1 MAVDIGSIAT
11 QEIIEQ
17 QAIQTSQ
24 SMANSTQKITLNQ
37 ILIAGLVGAL
47 ISVGALYINSY
58 VPKLLGNK

>member
-1 MAVDIGSIAT
+1 MAIDLGTIS

-17 QAIQTSQ
+17 QAIQST
-24 SMANSTQKITLNQ
+24 MATPAQKITLNQ

>member
-1 MAVDIGSIAT
+1 MAVDVGTIT

-17 QAIQTSQ
+17 QAIQST
-24 SMANSTQKITLNQ
+24 MATPTQKITLNQ

>member
-1 MAVDIGSIAT
+1 MAIDVGTIT

-17 QAIQTSQ
+17 QAIQST
-24 SMANSTQKITLNQ
+24 MATPTQKITLNQ
-37 ILIAGLVGAL
+37 SLIAGLVGAL

>member
-1 MAVDIGSIAT
+1 MAIDLGTIS

-17 QAIQTSQ
+17 QAIQST
-24 SMANSTQKITLNQ
+24 MATPTQKITLNQ

>member
-1 MAVDIGSIAT
+1 MAVDVGTIT

-17 QAIQTSQ
+17 QAIQST
-24 SMANSTQKITLNQ
+24 MATPTQKITLNQ

-47 ISVGALYINSY
+47 ISIGALYINSY